1 MSLKIKRSTGY
12 FSSTLSFTILL
23 NGELIGKIESNQE
36 ENIVLEHQTNYLT
49 VKTPM
54 TKSKTIQVKP
64 GDYVQIVD
72 NKLPL
77 YLIGIFFIFLL
88 FLPIFSLNLS
98 PASLPFALSLIFLI
112 GISIIVYQYF
122 KPYFKLEISTREL
135 RR

>member
-1 MSLKIKRSTGY
+1 MSVKIKSSTGY
-12 FSSTLSFTILL
+12 LGNVMAFTLQL
-23 NGELIGKIESNQE
+23 NGEIIGKLKSNQE
-36 ENIVLEHQTNYLT
+36 QNIILEQQINYLT

-72 NKLPL
+72 DKLPL
-77 YLIGIFFIFLL
+77 YLIWFFFIFLL
-88 FLPIFSLNLS
+88 FFPIFSINLS
-98 PASLPFALSLIFLI
+98 LTTFPFALLLIFLA
-112 GISIIVYQYF
+112 GMSITIFQYF